1 MSRLGTLLAVG
12 SVLLVAACGGSGPPA
27 SIPTPGTTSVRPSAQ
42 SPPPT
47 LPPNKETTPQ
57 PTPAAAT
64 PASTA
69 VPVVGTRH
77 GPLPDIGA
85 VLGVPTLY
93 RVPTSQRVVFVSI
106 DDGWTRDPGFVSM
119 ARAARIPLSLFLV
132 GKAVTEDPAYW
143 RQVAATGASVEDHTM
158 THARLTT
165 LSRAGQQ
172 SEICR
177 GADLEARTFG
187 RRPTLLRPPYGSFN
201 ADTTRAAAAC
211 RMTAVVLWDVSVVN
225 GRLHYAEG
233 DHLRPGD
240 IVLVHF
246 TPSIRV
252 DFAAALRA
260 VQAAGMRV
268 AGLEAVLRPP
278 APTPTPSA
286 PPATRSSA
294 PSPSRT
300 PTPTPTPSPSPSPT
314 VSPTPSVSPT
324 QSVPPTP

>member
-1 MSRLGTLLAVG
+1 MSRVATFLTVVA
-12 SVLLVAACGGSGPPA
+12 VLLEAACGSSGPPVGA
-27 SIPTPGTTSVRPSAQ
+27 PTPGTTSIRPSGQ

-47 LPPNKETTPQ
+47 LPPNHETSPH
-57 PTPAAAT
+57 PSPAAAT

-69 VPVVGTRH
+69 VPDVDTQR

-106 DDGWTRDPGFVSM
+106 DDGWTRDPGLVTM
-119 ARAARIPLSLFLV
+119 ARAAGVPLSLFLV
-132 GKAVTEDPAYW
+132 GQAVFADPAYW
-143 RQVAATGASVEDHTM
+143 RQLAATGAVVEDHTM
-158 THARLTT
+158 SHARLTT

-177 GADLEARTFG
+177 DADLVARTFG

-201 ADTTRAAAAC
+201 TDTTRAAAVC
-211 RMTAVVLWDVSVVN
+211 RMTALVLWDVSVVN

-233 DHLRPGD
+233 NQLRPGD
-240 IVLVHF
+240 IILIHF
-246 TPSIRV
+246 SPSIRV

-260 VQAAGMRV
+260 IKASGLRV
-268 AGLEAVLRPP
+268 AGLEAALRPP
-278 APTPTPSA
+278 APSPTTALPS
-286 PPATRSSA
+286 ATRSSA

-300 PTPTPTPSPSPSPT
+300 PAPTPTPSATPSPF
-314 VSPTPSVSPT
+314 TPPST
-324 QSVPPTP
+324 ATPAP